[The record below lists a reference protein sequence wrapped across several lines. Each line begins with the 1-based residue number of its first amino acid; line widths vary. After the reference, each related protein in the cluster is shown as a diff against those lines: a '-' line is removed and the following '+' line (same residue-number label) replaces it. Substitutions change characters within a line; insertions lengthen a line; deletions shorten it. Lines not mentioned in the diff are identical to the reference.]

1 LVVGTWPFAIVMDET
16 TRKKWLP
23 LAVLAGALLV
33 WAGLFAL
40 GAYLE
45 LGADQP
51 HRDYRKP
58 LIIMGA
64 MLAFL
69 SFWGIALWLRKR
81 RIRRDL

>member
-1 LVVGTWPFAIVMDET
+1 MDET

-23 LAVLAGALLV
+23 LAALAGALLV

-45 LGADQP
+45 LGTDQP

-81 RIRRDL
+81 RGSKHP